1 MVFFLVAMSVFRC
14 VVLSGFV
21 MIMVGVVGVIVLV
34 LVSGGLSCVLFSDCC
49 MFSVGCSVVLWCDS
63 VCSSFSIGLFDLED
77 LFFWFVVVFV
87 RVCFK
92 VFWSA

>member
-21 MIMVGVVGVIVLV
+21 MVGVVGVIVSV
-34 LVSGGLSCVLFSDCC
+34 LVSDVLSFVLFSDCC
-49 MFSVGCSVVLWCDS
+49 MVSVGCSVVLWCDS
-63 VCSSFSIGLFDLED
+63 VCSSFSIGLFDSEEF
-77 LFFWFVVVFV
+77 FFWFVVVFV

>member
-21 MIMVGVVGVIVLV
+21 MICVVGVVVLV
-34 LVSGGLSCVLFSDCC
+34 LVSGGLSCVLLSDCC
-49 MFSVGCSVVLWCDS
+49 MVSVGCSVVLWCDS
-63 VCSSFSIGLFDLED
+63 VCESCSIGLFGSEEF
-77 LFFWFVVVFV
+77 FFWFVVVFV